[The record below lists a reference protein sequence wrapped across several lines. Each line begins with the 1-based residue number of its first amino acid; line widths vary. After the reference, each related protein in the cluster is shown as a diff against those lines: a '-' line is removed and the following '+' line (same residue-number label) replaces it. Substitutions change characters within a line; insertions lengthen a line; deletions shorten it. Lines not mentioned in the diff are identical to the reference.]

1 MSRPFVMAFMS
12 NGFERC
18 ARMKKKIIL
27 FGHGTVGSAVFD
39 ALVRTPMLDS
49 RAEIARI
56 IVRSPETRAHLPYR
70 GLFSKADH
78 DMFEG
83 IDIMIEA
90 MGHDEP
96 AGSYIKEALLRG
108 IPVIT
113 ANKETMNTN
122 FKDFSDISRDKR
134 TPVLFESSVMA
145 GVPVIRTLSTRG
157 SLSSV
162 NRIEGIMNGATNFVL
177 TRIIDGGLTT
187 AEAMDEARAKGFL
200 EADPTDDIMGF
211 DAMRK
216 LMILAKM
223 IAGPDIIESSVLRHG
238 IVFPDDETRATI
250 NAHGLLLRQVANMST
265 DQSGLFLSVMPELLD
280 KVHPLADVRYE
291 ENMVRI
297 SGRDIDG
304 IMLRGAGAGG
314 SPTADGI
321 MSDLSLLLDGH
332 PYAITKP
339 LAKRVIADPNKMF
352 MRFALLIDPVLFP
365 KSYTSRML
373 GNLVLTKEMT
383 YGELKPWLP
392 HIRFLAKVGFDDA

>member
-1 MSRPFVMAFMS
+1 
-12 NGFERC
+12 
-18 ARMKKKIIL
+18 MKKNIIL

-39 ALVRTPMLDS
+39 ALAANPELDS
-49 RAEIARI
+49 RAEITRI
-56 IVRSPETRAHLPYR
+56 IVRNPETRKHLSYH
-70 GLFSKADH
+70 GLFSKAEA
-78 DMFEG
+78 DMFQG
-83 IDIMIEA
+83 ADIMIEA
-90 MGHDEP
+90 MGGDEP
-96 AGSYIKEALLRG
+96 AGSYIKEALSRG

-113 ANKETMNTN
+113 ANKETMNTH
-122 FKDFSDISRDKR
+122 FKVFSDMSRKQR
-134 TPVLFESSVMA
+134 TPVLFEASVMA
-145 GVPVIRTLSTRG
+145 GVPVIRTLSTHG
-157 SLSSV
+157 SLLSV

-177 TRIIDGGLTT
+177 TRIMDDSL
-187 AEAMDEARAKGFL
+187 ALDDAMDEARAKGFL

-223 IAGPDIIESSVLRHG
+223 VAGPDITESSVLRHG
-238 IVFPDDETRATI
+238 IVFPDDETKATI
-250 NAHGLLLRQVANMST
+250 NAHGLVLRQVANMST

-280 KVHPLADVRYE
+280 KDHPLADVRYE
-291 ENMVRI
+291 ENRVRI
-297 SGRDIDG
+297 SGRDIDH

-314 SPTADGI
+314 SPTAEGI

-339 LAKRVIADPNKMF
+339 FEKHMIADPSKTF

-365 KSYTSRML
+365 KAYRSSML

-383 YGELKPWLP
+383 YDELKPWLS